1 MDVEEED
8 GEVYEVDFS
17 QTTDAQTSELQPEPI
32 KAEENSSGAVPEKIE
47 LTPTSQSSTILASA
61 LTYHS
66 KVTPIQTSTPSQVNT
81 RSARR
86 STSSIGSAS
95 TQSISGENG
104 GDGDSSRRK
113 VPTRNNSYAKDE
125 TMGQTL
131 FWALV
136 LNEISLFVCIFQKQL
151 TRSQRHERDSG
162 QHLKR
167 HWLQWQNLLVHW
179 CSPVPTVP
187 KRIMVKMR
195 CRTTLMVYTSA
206 KRLNTYAII
215 AEKCTLGGYPST
227 NISAQSIPTNQSLMS
242 ERRRLC
248 LNVRGV
254 CALNQTN
261 HFVF

>member
-1 MDVEEED
+1 MTQNSEQTPKTLQNESINTRSLRGTPIKTASATVVSTTSSSTKGSSLLEAPTLEPEGRQLRKRIKLSDTTDGSHETTLNENPPKDEVQEMDVEEED

-66 KVTPIQTSTPSQVNT
+66 KITPIQTSTPSQVNT

-131 FWALV
+131 F
-136 LNEISLFVCIFQKQL
+136 
-151 TRSQRHERDSG
+151 
-162 QHLKR
+162 
-167 HWLQWQNLLVHW
+167 
-179 CSPVPTVP
+179 
-187 KRIMVKMR
+187 
-195 CRTTLMVYTSA
+195 
-206 KRLNTYAII
+206 
-215 AEKCTLGGYPST
+215 
-227 NISAQSIPTNQSLMS
+227 
-242 ERRRLC
+242 
-248 LNVRGV
+248 
-254 CALNQTN
+254 
-261 HFVF
+261 